1 MDDLSSDLA
10 GFKEKTTKKFDKT
23 KIEKSGNVT
32 AKKEKQSVN
41 KVRDSQLF
49 KDIKTE
55 FDNKL
60 LKKSS
65 ESDISITYC
74 TDEENDLLVAN
85 CCLGLLVHNKE
96 LKLKNKA
103 VETTTRPTFG
113 LSKKDVIKR
122 NEEFCTQVDMHR
134 FEEGLKSAGPLLEL
148 SVGSHNLKLGTYHL
162 KNGSSTKLKEDNTV
176 NVSIAITAYSF
187 VPLITFELF
196 ESNLRLTPLALEDIR
211 KIENLSNMG
220 VKNKAIM
227 DSCCKF
233 IETFGS
239 HVSTGSIDVGG
250 ICCLSTTYDSKTK
263 MNIEKCQDIARRA
276 HTGYIQFMKTAT
288 AEVSYHAE
296 SDKNKAT
303 EEITEESK
311 LVHSCTQLSYPLNDC
326 NYAEWSN
333 NLIKHPGAWRV
344 LNRGSPTGI
353 WNILLNHSDDIQGCY
368 QIAAMIRNA
377 WQNKWNQNPDE
388 VLDQVVTCA
397 ISSISDFLN
406 NDIILKSFSRKN
418 VVQVIEKLTLCASL
432 NNRFKEYW
440 SVGKFVPFFQNAV
453 SQSNELHLKH
463 KVCLKILLG
472 LLSDS
477 ALNEHEDIV
486 KWFTSPLFRC
496 RENIFEAIIHFMT
509 NAMKPVYTD
518 LSYEDAEKHW
528 KRQVNEQITTE
539 IGIIFKHHG
548 DYFNDNKQCIYI
560 ARCLAKLGF
569 DFEKMQRSY
578 LHGDYS
584 VEDFFIAITQK
595 TVKSSASQDLQ
606 LENKMIERDFFR
618 ALHIS
623 KSIYKKYNEL
633 QLHQAFFDELSNLC
647 EKTLKET
654 GDQLYLGTALQIATL
669 GFDLQLM
676 KFSPDIDPFSSIIE
690 EQFKIYALVWNLQNG
705 HSFFDDLSCYHVI
718 SALNSVFIKTVET
731 LEQKF
736 PKCIEEAQSY
746 IFSLRLNILTQLQ
759 NTRTKTSVQREC
771 IMLEII
777 FSKAFQNMTKKRVFQ
792 LNSSREFRILVDDM
806 ASSLNK
812 SSKQVSLYPRP
823 IPSNQDPF
831 VVFLRECVLSLWR
844 NSRTQMVNR
853 CKSDTGHEIKVFD
866 EFFKR
871 ELEFLCSSSLRSCLV
886 TKPRDIRSNIVQNLC
901 NQSTVTCI
909 DVESFLAVHNSR
921 LKWLIMRIISIFQF
935 LYDQADQLAN
945 STISA
950 FKEMYKKKNFK
961 FE

>member
-10 GFKEKTTKKFDKT
+10 GFKEKTKKMFDKT

-41 KVRDSQLF
+41 KVRDSQTF

-60 LKKSS
+60 LKQSA
-65 ESDISITYC
+65 ESDISIAYC
-74 TDEENDLLVAN
+74 NDEEHDLLVAN
-85 CCLGLLVHNKE
+85 CCLGLLVYDEEKE
-96 LKLKNKA
+96 FKNKA
-103 VETTTRPTFG
+103 VETTTRPNFG
-113 LSKKDVIKR
+113 LSTEKVIQSYK
-122 NEEFCTQVDMHR
+122 EFCTQVDMHK
-134 FEEGLKSAGPLLEL
+134 FEEVLNSTGPSLEL
-148 SVGSHNLKLGTYHL
+148 SVGSNNLKLGTSHL
-162 KNGSSTKLKEDNTV
+162 KNSTSTKLKEDTTE
-176 NVSIAITAYSF
+176 NVFIGLTAYSF
-187 VPLITFELF
+187 VPVITFQLL
-196 ESNLRLTPLALEDIR
+196 ESDLRLTPLALKEIR
-211 KIENLSNMG
+211 KIENLISNMG
-220 VKNKAIM
+220 EKNKAIM

-250 ICCLSTTYDSKTK
+250 IRWMSTIYDSKTQ
-263 MNIEKCQDIARRA
+263 MTIEKCKDIARQA
-276 HTGYIQFMKTAT
+276 HAGYIKFMETAT
-288 AEVSYHAE
+288 AEASYHVE

-311 LVHSCTQLSYPLNDC
+311 LVHSCTHLSYPLNDC
-326 NYAEWSN
+326 KYAEWSN

-344 LNRGSPTGI
+344 IKRGSRTGI
-353 WNILLNHSDDIQGCY
+353 WNILLNHSDDIQECY
-368 QIAAMIRNA
+368 RIAAMIRNA
-377 WQNKWNQNPDE
+377 WQKKWNQNPDE
-388 VLDQVVTCA
+388 VLDQEVTCA
-397 ISSISDFLN
+397 ISSISGFRH
-406 NDIILKSFSRKN
+406 NDVILKSFSRKN

-440 SVGKFVPFFQNAV
+440 SVGKFVSFFQNAV

-472 LLSDS
+472 LLSDLT
-477 ALNEHEDIV
+477 LNEHEDIV
-486 KWFTSPLFRC
+486 KWFTSPLFSC

-509 NAMKPVYTD
+509 NAMNPVYTD
-518 LSYEDAEKHW
+518 ISYEDAEKHW

-539 IGIIFKHHG
+539 LAIIIKQHA
-548 DYFNDNKQCIYI
+548 DYFTDNKQCIYI

-606 LENKMIERDFFR
+606 LEIKMIERDFFR

-633 QLHQAFFDELSNLC
+633 QLHQAFVDELSNLC

-654 GDQLYLGTALQIATL
+654 GDQIDLSTALLIATL

-676 KFSPDIDPFSSIIE
+676 KFSTDIDPFSSIIE

-705 HSFFDDLSCYHVI
+705 HSFLEDLSCYHVI

-731 LEQKF
+731 LEQKV
-736 PKCIEEAQSY
+736 PKCIAEAQSY
-746 IFSLRLNILTQLQ
+746 IFSLRSNILAQLQ
-759 NTRTKTSVQREC
+759 NTRTKYSVQREC

-777 FSKAFQNMTKKRVFQ
+777 VSKSFQNMTKDRFFQ

-812 SSKQVSLYPRP
+812 SSKQISLYSRP
-823 IPSNQDPF
+823 IPPDPDHF

-844 NSRTQMVNR
+844 HSRTQMVNR
-853 CKSDTGHEIKVFD
+853 CQSDTGHEIKVFD

-871 ELEFLCSSSLRSCLV
+871 ELKCLCSSSLRSCLV
-886 TKPRDIRSNIVQNLC
+886 TRPGDIRSNIVQNLC
-901 NQSTVTCI
+901 NQSTVTCKE
-909 DVESFLAVHNSR
+909 VESFLAVHYPR
-921 LKWLIMRIISIFQF
+921 LKWFLMRFFSIFLF
-935 LYDQADQLAN
+935 L
-945 STISA
+945 
-950 FKEMYKKKNFK
+950 
-961 FE
+961 